1 MKGTGRR
8 WLTRVIA
15 IVAVL
20 GLCAAGAWYV
30 VGPDRTRTVVAQF
43 ASVNGIYPG
52 SKVAVLGLPLGTV
65 EEVRPAGRVVEVTMT
80 VPTDVT
86 LPADVSA
93 FVMNPAVISDRFIEL
108 GPAYQDGPTLQDGDV
123 IPVERS
129 HAPINWDELLESVD
143 MLAGALGPDGGE
155 LGRTLEVAA
164 DATAGTGEDMN
175 RAIVAL
181 SQATSV
187 VGAKSD
193 DIGGVIDDLAVALG
207 AVRSKEGDLAPLVEG
222 MGELGEELQRTDL
235 DVGTPVDQLTVV
247 LDRLD
252 VLLDLF
258 LGCAR
263 PEHFSSV
270 KPPELELSGQLIRPS

>member
-175 RAIVAL
+175 RVIVAL
-181 SQATSV
+181 SQATIEDATVRLMDQRSGENFV
-187 VGAKSD
+187 VD
-193 DIGGVIDDLAVALG
+193 DVDLGHG
-207 AVRSKEGDLAPLVEG
+207 AVPVLPQERRQGPLRHRRQRPLLVGLGQRRNVPGGEGGGGDQPGRPAAPSG
-222 MGELGEELQRTDL
+222 APARRRRRGHRT
-235 DVGTPVDQLTVV
+235 
-247 LDRLD
+247 
-252 VLLDLF
+252 
-258 LGCAR
+258 R
-263 PEHFSSV
+263 P
-270 KPPELELSGQLIRPS
+270 PPE